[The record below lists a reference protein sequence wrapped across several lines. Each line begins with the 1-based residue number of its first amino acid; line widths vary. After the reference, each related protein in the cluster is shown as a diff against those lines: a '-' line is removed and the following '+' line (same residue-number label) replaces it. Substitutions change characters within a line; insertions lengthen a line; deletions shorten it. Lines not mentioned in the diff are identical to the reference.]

1 VRRSSRRPARTGLTL
16 TALVLAALVLTAAG
30 CGNVAPLRPTPPT
43 PGHLS
48 TAIVLRNVLYQ
59 QTEPAGQCTSGYTP
73 PAPAVGPPPPSSGQ
87 PGSPPTAQSVTS
99 PADAADLCYRETG
112 KPATF
117 TVAAVSLIEQ
127 PAGPHG
133 QPVSYG
139 LSIAL
144 PEDEAGALTAVSTKA
159 FESRQPL
166 AIIVAGKLV
175 GLPYTLQPITGGHF
189 EIGGPSKNQA
199 LRIERMLLPSG

>member
-1 VRRSSRRPARTGLTL
+1 
-16 TALVLAALVLTAAG
+16 VLTAAG
-30 CGNVAPLRPTPPT
+30 CSNVLPLRPTPPT
-43 PGHLS
+43 PRRLS
-48 TAIVLRNVLYQ
+48 TAIVLQNVLYQ
-59 QTEPAGQCTSGYTP
+59 QTEPQGRCTSGYTP
-73 PAPAVGPPPPSSGQ
+73 PAQPVGPPPQ
-87 PGSPPTAQSVTS
+87 PVPAAGPPTAQSVTS
-99 PADAADLCYRETG
+99 PANAPDLCYRETG

-139 LSIAL
+139 VSITL
-144 PEDEAGALTAVSTKA
+144 PADEAGALTAVSTKA

-166 AIIVAGKLV
+166 AIIVAGKLL
-175 GLPYTLQPITGGHF
+175 GLPYTLRPLTGGQF

-199 LRIERMLLPSG
+199 LRIEHMLLSSG